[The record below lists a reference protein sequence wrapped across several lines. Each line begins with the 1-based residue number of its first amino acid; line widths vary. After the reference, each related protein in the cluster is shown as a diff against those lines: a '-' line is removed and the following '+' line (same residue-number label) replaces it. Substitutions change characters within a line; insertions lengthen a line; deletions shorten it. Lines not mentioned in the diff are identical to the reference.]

1 MVFAL
6 IWFAVIAMAFFVL
19 AVLPQRRRV
28 AAQRDLLANLQVGD
42 EVVTGGGL
50 WGRLRSIADTE
61 VGLEIADGVV
71 VRIARAAVVGRAIP
85 EPSGDDGPGV
95 GGLEAE
101 SLGDDGKGD
110 DAPEVC

>member
-6 IWFAVIAMAFFVL
+6 VWFAVIAAAFFVL

-28 AAQRDLLANLQVGD
+28 AAQRALLDSLRVGD

-50 WGRLRSIADTE
+50 WGRLRSLDDTT

-71 VRIARAAVVGRAIP
+71 VKVARAAVVGRTLPA
-85 EPSGDDGPGV
+85 
-95 GGLEAE
+95 
-101 SLGDDGKGD
+101 GD
-110 DAPEVC
+110 DAPEVR